1 MIRIKAHKRGFTL
14 AEILAA
20 MVFLA
25 IVIPVTL
32 KGIMIA
38 NHASLAAE
46 RKLNAAQLG
55 ENLLNEL
62 IITEQWKYSP
72 QQGRFENQ
80 WQEYEWELLRENWV
94 EDEMQLVTVIV
105 SYPVQQNIYAVKI
118 STLLDETEYEED
130 EAAV

>member
-1 MIRIKAHKRGFTL
+1 MRTHKLGFTL
-14 AEILAA
+14 AEMLVA

-72 QQGRFENQ
+72 TQGRFDGQ
-80 WQEYEWELLRENWV
+80 WQDYEWELLRENWV
-94 EDEMQLVTVIV
+94 EDEMQLVTIIV
-105 SYPVQQNIYAVKI
+105 TYPVQQNTYSVKI
-118 STLLDETEYEED
+118 STLLDETEYEEVE
-130 EAAV
+130 EAAA

>member
-1 MIRIKAHKRGFTL
+1 MKRMRTHTRGFTL
-14 AEILAA
+14 AEMLAA

-62 IITEQWKYSP
+62 IITEQWKYNP
-72 QQGRFENQ
+72 TQGRFNGQWEN
-80 WQEYEWELLRENWV
+80 YEWELLRENWV
-94 EDEMQLVTVIV
+94 EDQMQLVTVIV
-105 SYPVQQNIYAVKI
+105 TYPVQQNIYNVKI

-130 EAAV
+130 EESV